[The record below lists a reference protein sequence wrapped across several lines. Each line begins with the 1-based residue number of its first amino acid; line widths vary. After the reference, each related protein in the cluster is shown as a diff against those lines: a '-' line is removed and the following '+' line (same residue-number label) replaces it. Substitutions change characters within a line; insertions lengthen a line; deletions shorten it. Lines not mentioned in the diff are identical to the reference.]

1 MSRNDR
7 NLLILGSLGIVV
19 LIIIFYFLLLS
30 PLLGNL
36 NEQAEARDDK
46 QAQLDQVQQEVNE
59 LEEVR
64 RNSPEIERQLLELS
78 KRIPTQPQIPT
89 FVVQVQEIAGSSGVT
104 QLTVEPGDAEAP
116 ADGGDYQVIPVTMQ
130 FNGTY
135 DEMQDFLLRTRNLAR
150 LVAVTDVSYCR
161 ANPNG
166 EPDPIDAEHSCD
178 VTPPEQAQEET
189 TAAGISLEVPLLVEI
204 QADIYFQPK
213 GVPSG
218 VETTAPTPAESTTPA
233 EPAEETSGG

>member
-7 NLLILGSLGIVV
+7 NILILGLLGIVIV
-19 LIIIFYFLLLS
+19 VIGFYFFLLS
-30 PLLGNL
+30 PLLQNL
-36 NEQAEARDDK
+36 NDQAEARDNK
-46 QAQLDQVQQEVNE
+46 QAQLEEVQQQVNE

-89 FVVQVQEIAGSSGVT
+89 FVVQIEEIADASGVT
-104 QLTVEPGDAEAP
+104 QLVVEPGDAAAP
-116 ADGGDYQVIPVTMQ
+116 AGGGDYQTIPVTMQ

-150 LVAVTDVSYCR
+150 LVTVTDLSYCR
-161 ANPNG
+161 
-166 EPDPIDAEHSCD
+166 EPEPIDEEHSCP
-178 VTPPEQAQEET
+178 VTPPEQPQEST
-189 TAAGISLEVPLLVEI
+189 TADLSVEAPLLVEI
-204 QADIYFQPK
+204 QADVYFQPE

-218 VETTAPTPAESTTPA
+218 VETTAPTPQETTTPA
-233 EPAEETSGG
+233 EGTAGG

>member
-36 NEQAEARDDK
+36 KEQAQARDDK
-46 QAQLDQVQQEVNE
+46 QAQLEQVQQEVNE
-59 LEEVR
+59 LEAVR

-89 FVVQVQEIAGSSGVT
+89 FVVQVQEIAGASGVT
-104 QLTVEPGDAEAP
+104 QLLVEPGDAAP
-116 ADGGDYQVIPVTMQ
+116 PAGGGDYQVIPVTMQ

-135 DEMQDFLLRTRNLAR
+135 DEMQDFLLRMRNLAR
-150 LVAVTDVSYCR
+150 LVTVTDVSYCR
-161 ANPNG
+161 V
-166 EPDPIDAEHSCD
+166 ELIDEEHSCP
-178 VTPPEQAQEET
+178 VQPPEQPEEET
-189 TAAGISLEVPLLVEI
+189 TAVTTLEVPLLVEI
-204 QADIYFQPK
+204 QAEIYFQPK

-233 EPAEETSGG
+233 EPAEENTGG

>member
-7 NLLILGSLGIVV
+7 NILILGLLGIVIV
-19 LIIIFYFLLLS
+19 VIGFYFFLLS
-30 PLLGNL
+30 PLLQNL
-36 NEQAEARDDK
+36 NDQAEARDNK
-46 QAQLDQVQQEVNE
+46 QAQLEEVQQQVNE

-89 FVVQVQEIAGSSGVT
+89 FVVQIEEIADASGVT
-104 QLTVEPGDAEAP
+104 QLVVEPGDAAAP
-116 ADGGDYQVIPVTMQ
+116 AGGGDYQTIPVTMQ

-150 LVAVTDVSYCR
+150 LVTVTDVSYCR
-161 ANPNG
+161 
-166 EPDPIDAEHSCD
+166 EPEPIDEEHSCP
-178 VTPPEQAQEET
+178 VTPPEQPQEST
-189 TAAGISLEVPLLVEI
+189 TADLSVEAPLLVEI
-204 QADIYFQPK
+204 QADVYFQPE

-218 VETTAPTPAESTTPA
+218 AETTAPTPQETTTPA
-233 EPAEETSGG
+233 EGTAGG